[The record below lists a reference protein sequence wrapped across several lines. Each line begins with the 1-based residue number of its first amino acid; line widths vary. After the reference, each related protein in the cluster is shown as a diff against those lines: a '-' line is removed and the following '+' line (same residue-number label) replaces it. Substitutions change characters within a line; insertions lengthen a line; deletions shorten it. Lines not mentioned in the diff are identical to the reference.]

1 MSSLAWTTF
10 YEPFV
15 GCGRRF
21 GKPPALGS
29 SANMSEHVHVH
40 APHELTESHGQST
53 TKSERVLELFATI
66 LLSLATL
73 GIAWSGYQGA
83 RWNGRQAREYAQSNT
98 ARNLANRSA
107 TTGAQNRTQDLLNF
121 NRWLEVETEGNQ
133 QLADL
138 YQRRF
143 RPEFLPAFEAWLAED
158 PLNNPSA
165 EASPLRVPQ
174 YHVAA
179 LEKSDRLET
188 EGTQHFEHGKEATE
202 HTDSYV
208 LTTVFFASVLFFA
221 GISMRFE
228 WRKMR
233 ITVLVLAT
241 LTLAYGFVQI
251 ATLPIL

>member
-1 MSSLAWTTF
+1 
-10 YEPFV
+10 
-15 GCGRRF
+15 
-21 GKPPALGS
+21 
-29 SANMSEHVHVH
+29 MSEHVHVH
-40 APHELTESHGQST
+40 APHELTESHGESST
-53 TKSERVLELFATI
+53 RSERVLELFATI

-83 RWNGRQAREYAQSNT
+83 RWNGRQAREYAQANT

-121 NRWLEVETEGNQ
+121 NRWLEVTTEGNQ

-158 PLNNPSA
+158 PLNNPTA
-165 EASPLRVPQ
+165 EASPLRVSQ

-221 GISMRFE
+221 GISMRFL

-241 LTLAYGFVQI
+241 LTLAYGIVQI
-251 ATLPIL
+251 ATLPVL

>member
-1 MSSLAWTTF
+1 
-10 YEPFV
+10 
-15 GCGRRF
+15 
-21 GKPPALGS
+21 
-29 SANMSEHVHVH
+29 MSEHVHVH
-40 APHELTESHGQST
+40 APHELTESHGDST
-53 TKSERVLELFATI
+53 TRRERVLELIATI

-73 GIAWSGYQGA
+73 GIAWSGYQAA
-83 RWNGRQAREYAQSNT
+83 RWNGRQAREYAQANT

-121 NRWLEVETEGNQ
+121 NRWLEVQTEGDQ

-158 PLNNPSA
+158 PLNNPAA

-188 EGTQHFEHGKEATE
+188 EGTEHFEHGKEATE
-202 HTDSYV
+202 RTDSYV
-208 LTTVFFASVLFFA
+208 LSTVFFASVLFFA
-221 GISMRFE
+221 GISMRFS
-228 WRKMR
+228 WLQMR
-233 ITVLVLAT
+233 MVILGLGA
-241 LTLAYGFVQI
+241 LCLAYALIRI
-251 ATLPIL
+251 AALPTA